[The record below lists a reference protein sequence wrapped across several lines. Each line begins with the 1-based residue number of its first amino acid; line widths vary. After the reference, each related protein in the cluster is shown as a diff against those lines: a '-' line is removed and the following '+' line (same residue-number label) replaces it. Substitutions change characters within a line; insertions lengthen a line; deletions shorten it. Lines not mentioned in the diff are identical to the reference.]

1 MQVAFILCTVVFAMS
16 LTLSV
21 ISMVGACFK
30 NVGTTNFGVMSSI
43 CTVILPLGLYIF
55 ALAALY
61 HDTVWVA
68 YVLFALNLY
77 WLVLQYFFLFS
88 FVLFTKNHIY
98 RLTKYFVWKKY
109 SYSDVSGYSMKKT
122 SGKILGKFG
131 QKTVYTF
138 DVEISFKDGKYVSF
152 CTKDGTERRIQHIKS
167 LLKEHKCKK

>member
-1 MQVAFILCTVVFAMS
+1 MLVAFVLCTVVFAMS

-21 ISMVGACFK
+21 ISIFGAFFK
-30 NVGTTNFGVMSSI
+30 SVGTTNFGVMSSI
-43 CTVILPLGLYIF
+43 CTVILPLGMYIF
-55 ALAALY
+55 ALAAFH

-88 FVLFTKNHIY
+88 FALFTKNRIY
-98 RLTKYFVWKKY
+98 RLTKYFVLKKY
-109 SYSDVSGYSMKKT
+109 SYSNVTGYSMKKT

-138 DVEISFKDGKYVSF
+138 DVEIRFNDGKYVSF
-152 CTKDGTERRIQHIKS
+152 CTKDGTERKIQYIKG